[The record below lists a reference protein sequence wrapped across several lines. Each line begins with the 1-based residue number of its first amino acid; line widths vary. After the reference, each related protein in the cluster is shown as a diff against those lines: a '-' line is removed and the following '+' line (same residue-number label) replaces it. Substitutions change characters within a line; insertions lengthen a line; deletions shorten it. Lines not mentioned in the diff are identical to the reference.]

1 LFRLGVCDMPGTTNS
16 ANAAA
21 WAELPDT
28 FTFAQAAAAGMT
40 KHAFYRLRDAGDI
53 EPLARGIYRRRDAE
67 LADHGFLAIAT
78 AAPSATLCL
87 STALAR
93 HGLSDDI
100 PAAPDIALPR
110 GTRTPALHSPVRWH
124 HFAADTFDLGRDT
137 FAVDPATSLGIYCA
151 ERSIV
156 DAFRTR
162 GREGHEL
169 GHEALRRWLRR
180 RGSHPADLLD
190 LAQHWPR
197 TLTPL
202 RTALD
207 VLL

>member
-1 LFRLGVCDMPGTTNS
+1 MSAATTK
-16 ANAAA
+16 AATL
-21 WAELPDT
+21 AELPDT
-28 FTFAQAAAAGMT
+28 FTFAQATAAGMT
-40 KHAFYRLRDAGDI
+40 KHALYQLRDSGAI
-53 EPLARGIYRRRDAE
+53 EALARGIYRRADAE
-67 LADHGFLAIAT
+67 LADHGLIAIAT
-78 AAPSATLCL
+78 AAPLATLCL
-87 STALAR
+87 ASALSL

-100 PAAPDIALPR
+100 PSAPDIALPR
-110 GTRTPALHSPVRWH
+110 GARAPAVASPARWH
-124 HFAADTFDLGRDT
+124 HFAADTFHVGRDLRPMDST
-137 FAVDPATSLGIYCA
+137 ISIGIYSA
-151 ERSIV
+151 ERSII

-169 GHEALRRWLRR
+169 GNTALRRWLRR

-190 LAQHWPR
+190 LARHWPR

>member
-1 LFRLGVCDMPGTTNS
+1 MSGTTKNT
-16 ANAAA
+16 AVL
-21 WAELPDT
+21 AELPDT
-28 FTFAQAAAAGMT
+28 FTFAQAMAAGMT
-40 KHAFYRLRDAGDI
+40 KHALYRLRDAGAI
-53 EPLARGIYRRRDAE
+53 EALARGIYRRHAGE
-67 LADHGFLAIAT
+67 LADHGLIAIAT

-93 HGLSDDI
+93 HGLGDDI

-110 GTRTPALHSPVRWH
+110 GARTPAVHSPARWH
-124 HFAADTFDLGRDT
+124 HFAADTFHFGRDLLPL
-137 FAVDPATSLGIYCA
+137 DSATSIGIYSA
-151 ERSIV
+151 ERSII
-156 DAFRTR
+156 DAFRVR

-190 LAQHWPR
+190 LARHWPR

-202 RTALD
+202 RTALE

>member
-1 LFRLGVCDMPGTTNS
+1 MPETTN
-16 ANAAA
+16 NAAA
-21 WAELPDT
+21 LAELPDT
-28 FTFAQAAAAGMT
+28 FTFAQATAAGMT
-40 KHAFYRLRDAGDI
+40 KHALYRLRDAGAI
-53 EPLARGIYRRRDAE
+53 EALARGIYRRSDGE
-67 LADHGFLAIAT
+67 LADHGLIAIAT

-110 GTRTPALHSPVRWH
+110 GTRTPAIHEPVCWH
-124 HFAADTFDLGRDT
+124 HFAADTFGLGRDVL
-137 FAVDPATSLGIYCA
+137 AVDSATSIGIYSA
-151 ERSIV
+151 ERSII

-180 RGSHPADLLD
+180 RGSHPAELLD
-190 LAQHWPR
+190 LARHWPR

-202 RTALD
+202 GTALD

>member
-1 LFRLGVCDMPGTTNS
+1 MPTATTNT
-16 ANAAA
+16 AAL
-21 WAELPDT
+21 AELPDT
-28 FTFAQAAAAGMT
+28 FTFAQATAAGMT
-40 KHAFYRLRDAGDI
+40 KHALYRLRDTGAI
-53 EPLARGIYRRRDAE
+53 ETLARGIYRRTDAE
-67 LADHGFLAIAT
+67 LADHGLLAIAA

-87 STALAR
+87 STALAL

-110 GTRTPALHSPVRWH
+110 GTRTPAVGSPTRWH
-124 HFAADTFDLGRDT
+124 HFAADTFDLGRDLRPL
-137 FAVDPATSLGIYCA
+137 DSATSIGIYSA
-151 ERSIV
+151 ERSII

-169 GHEALRRWLRR
+169 GHTALRRWLRR

-190 LAQHWPR
+190 LARHWPR

-202 RTALD
+202 RTALE

>member
-1 LFRLGVCDMPGTTNS
+1 MPARTTNT
-16 ANAAA
+16 AAL
-21 WAELPDT
+21 AELPDT
-28 FTFAQAAAAGMT
+28 FTFAQALAVGMT
-40 KHAFYRLRDAGDI
+40 KHALYRLRDTGTI
-53 EPLARGIYRRRDAE
+53 QVLARGIYRRHDGE
-67 LADHGFLAIAT
+67 LADHGLIAIAT
-78 AAPSATLCL
+78 AAPKATVCL

-110 GTRTPALHSPVRWH
+110 GARTPAIYAPARWH
-124 HFAADTFDLGRDT
+124 HFAADTFHLGRDML
-137 FAVDPATSLGIYCA
+137 AVDSATSIGIYSA
-151 ERSIV
+151 ERSII
-156 DAFRTR
+156 DAFRVR

-180 RGSHPADLLD
+180 RGSHPAELLE
-190 LAQHWPR
+190 LARHWPR
-197 TLTPL
+197 TVAPL

>member
-1 LFRLGVCDMPGTTNS
+1 MPGRTKNT
-16 ANAAA
+16 AALGG
-21 WAELPDT
+21 LPDT
-28 FTFAQAAAAGMT
+28 FTFAQALAAGMT
-40 KHAFYRLRDAGDI
+40 KHALYRLRDAGAI
-53 EPLARGIYRRRDAE
+53 EALARGIYRRSDSE
-67 LADHGFLAIAT
+67 LADHGLIAIAT
-78 AAPSATLCL
+78 AAPKATLCL

-93 HGLSDDI
+93 HGLNDDI
-100 PAAPDIALPR
+100 PIAPDIALPR
-110 GTRTPALHSPVRWH
+110 GTRTPAVHAPARWH
-124 HFAADTFDLGRDT
+124 HFAADTFDLGRDILP
-137 FAVDPATSLGIYCA
+137 VDPGTSIGIYSA
-151 ERSIV
+151 ERSII

-190 LAQHWPR
+190 LAHHWPR
-197 TLTPL
+197 TVAPL

>member
-1 LFRLGVCDMPGTTNS
+1 MPETTN
-16 ANAAA
+16 NAAA
-21 WAELPDT
+21 LAELGDT
-28 FTFAQAAAAGMT
+28 FTFAQATAAGMT
-40 KHAFYRLRDAGDI
+40 KHALYKLRDAGAI
-53 EPLARGIYRRRDAE
+53 EAIARGIYRRTDGE
-67 LADHGFLAIAT
+67 LADHSLIAIAT
-78 AAPSATLCL
+78 AAHSATLCL

-110 GTRTPALHSPVRWH
+110 GTRTPAIHAPVRWH
-124 HFAADTFDLGRDT
+124 HFAADTFDLGRGVL
-137 FAVDPATSLGIYCA
+137 AVDSATSIGIYCA
-151 ERSIV
+151 ERSII

-180 RGSHPADLLD
+180 RGSHPAELLD
-190 LAQHWPR
+190 LARHWPR

>member
-1 LFRLGVCDMPGTTNS
+1 MSTTS
-16 ANAAA
+16 IRADALNA
-21 WAELPDT
+21 LPDT
-28 FTFAQAAAAGMT
+28 FTYAQSSEAGMT
-40 KHAFYRLRDAGDI
+40 KHALYRLRDDGAI
-53 EPLARGIYRRRDAE
+53 ESLGRGIYRRADGE
-67 LADHGFLAIAT
+67 LADHGLIAFAT

-87 STALAR
+87 SSALAR

-110 GTRTPALHSPVRWH
+110 GARAPAVLATARWH
-124 HFAADTFDLGRDT
+124 FFAADTFHLDRELIP
-137 FAVDPATSLGIYCA
+137 VDSATSIGIYSA
-151 ERSIV
+151 ERSII

-180 RGSHPADLLD
+180 RGSQPGDLLE
-190 LAQHWPR
+190 LARHWPR

-202 RTALD
+202 RTALEI
-207 VLL
+207 LL